1 MDDVFTA
8 RNQLTD
14 WSLFYMSIEKNFEK
28 KLEIYEKKIRVLQIF
43 VLGTVGSSRKAIYQG
58 WCSSLVSE

>member
-14 WSLFYMSIEKNFEK
+14 WSLFYEYREKFWK
-28 KLEIYEKKIRVLQIF
+28 KLEIYEKKFWKICFRDRRLIEESDLPGLVL
-43 VLGTVGSSRKAIYQG
+43 
-58 WCSSLVSE
+58 

>member
-1 MDDVFTA
+1 MVDMFVA

-28 KLEIYEKKIRVLQIF
+28 EKKSNFILKKSI
-43 VLGTVGSSRKAIYQG
+43 L
-58 WCSSLVSE
+58 